1 MESKHKTI
9 QLIAT
14 LTYSL
19 LAVGMLMLGL
29 ALGILT

>member
-1 MESKHKTI
+1 MKDKYKTI
-9 QLIAT
+9 QLIAA

-19 LAVGMLMLGL
+19 LAIAMLILGM

>member
-1 MESKHKTI
+1 MKDKYKTI
-9 QLIAT
+9 QLIAA

-19 LAVGMLMLGL
+19 LAIALLMLGM

>member
-1 MESKHKTI
+1 MNDKHKTI

-19 LAVGMLMLGL
+19 LAIGMLMLGMY
-29 ALGILT
+29 LGILN